1 MQEMGCVQR
10 AIGFIF
16 SPLRRNAKK
25 TRSPKNTFSVSEQTE
40 ISNSSESERE
50 SKSSSKGAESS
61 TEEDASSCREEKRR
75 RASRQ
80 HKRRD
85 HSESSLASE
94 SEKQGTSSTVD
105 KKREQTKKKK
115 AKNILGESVIVEK
128 QSRKDK
134 SREKHRAMPAD
145 ESQTSACTEGRSSVQ
160 NTSESYGAPRK
171 ARADVQKNAKRA
183 ENANRRGMK
192 RLGVSTIDSFSDTQ
206 TDYSFI
212 IDNYIGSDAFAVGA
226 SDAHRQKDYSILLK
240 HRLCEYIESL
250 DSHNNQNISFW
261 E

>member
-1 MQEMGCVQR
+1 MGCVQR

-40 ISNSSESERE
+40 ISNSSESESE
-50 SKSSSKGAESS
+50 SKSTSKGAETS

-80 HKRRD
+80 QRKRD
-85 HSESSLASE
+85 HSESSSTSE
-94 SEKQGTSSTVD
+94 SEKQGTFSTVD

-128 QSRKDK
+128 QPRKDK
-134 SREKHRAMPAD
+134 SREKQRGKPAS
-145 ESQTSACTEGRSSVQ
+145 ESQTTSCTEDRSSVQ
-160 NTSESYGAPRK
+160 NTSESYGAARK
-171 ARADVQKNAKRA
+171 TRADVQKNTKRA
-183 ENANRRGMK
+183 ENANRRGAK
-192 RLGVSTIDSFSDTQ
+192 RLGISTIDSFSDTQ

-212 IDNYIGSDAFAVGA
+212 IDNYIGSDAFAVGGA
-226 SDAHRQKDYSILLK
+226 SDAHRHKDYSILLK